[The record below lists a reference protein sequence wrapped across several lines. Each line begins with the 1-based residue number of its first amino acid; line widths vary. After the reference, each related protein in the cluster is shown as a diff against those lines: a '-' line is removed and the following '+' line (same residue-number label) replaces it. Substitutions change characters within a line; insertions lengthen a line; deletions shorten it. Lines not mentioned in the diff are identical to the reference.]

1 VTSPG
6 PEDLA
11 RAAYEAHRGAQSRPL
26 PPWEDITEDDRQ
38 AWRAAVSAAFQV
50 STTRK
55 TAAEAVA
62 VRALVIQVGDQ
73 RHDFRAEFIAGR
85 QGTLVISDEFASGQH
100 ARFRISRGGWYVDD
114 LRSTNGTWLNGRRIH
129 TAQWLKRGD
138 KIGIGH
144 AVITVLSA

>member
-1 VTSPG
+1 MSAVVF
-6 PEDLA
+6 
-11 RAAYEAHRGAQSRPL
+11 
-26 PPWEDITEDDRQ
+26 Q
-38 AWRAAVSAAFQV
+38 A

-129 TAQWLKRGD
+129 TAQWLKEGRQDRDRARCDNRAVGVSEIPAATSGLPALRSPPRG
-138 KIGIGH
+138 GR
-144 AVITVLSA
+144 AVQPHP